1 MIIIGITGSIGM
13 GKSTIASMLKKFKIP
28 VFDSDAEVKDIL
40 EYNDAVK
47 KQIYDLWP
55 EVVLIEKSDKKIDKN
70 LLGKKIFSNKKYR
83 SILEGIIHPQIEERR
98 SGFIKSVGKSA
109 IVALDV
115 PLLYETGT
123 DKICD
128 DIFLVY
134 ANAETQKRRV
144 LARPG
149 MNQKKLNLIKKAQW
163 DDQRKKDKSP
173 YLVTTSYGK
182 SISLIII
189 TVYLIIIIFKKKV
202 LKL

>member
-13 GKSTIASMLKKFKIP
+13 GKSTIANMLKQLKIP
-28 VFDSDAEVKDIL
+28 VFDSDEEVKDIL
-40 EYNDAVK
+40 ENDITVK

-55 EVVLIEKSDKKIDKN
+55 DVIFNEKIDKS
-70 LLGKKIFSNKKYR
+70 LLSEKIFGNRKYR
-83 SILEGIIHPQIEERR
+83 LTLEGIIHPQVENRR
-98 SGFIKSVGKSA
+98 NEFIKGVKKKL
-109 IVALDV
+109 IVALDI
-115 PLLYETGT
+115 PLLYETKS

-134 ANAETQKRRV
+134 ASEKIQKQRV

-149 MNQKKLNLIKKAQW
+149 MTQKKLRLIKKAQW
-163 DDQRKKDKSP
+163 DDQKKKKKGP

-182 SISLIII
+182 FISLMIVIG
-189 TVYLIIIIFKKKV
+189 YLITIIFKRRI

>member
-13 GKSTIASMLKKFKIP
+13 GKSTIAKMLKQFNIP
-28 VFDSDAEVKDIL
+28 VFDSDNEVRDIL
-40 EYNDAVK
+40 ENNNIVK

-55 EVVLIEKSDKKIDKN
+55 DVILTETNEKEIDKN
-70 LLGKKIFSNKKYR
+70 LLSRKIFGNIKYR
-83 SILEGIIHPQIEERR
+83 KTLESIIHPKVKERR
-98 SGFIKSVGKSA
+98 NVFIKSVEKSL

-128 DIFLVY
+128 VVFLVY
-134 ANAETQKRRV
+134 TNEETQKKRV
-144 LARPG
+144 LARSR
-149 MNQKKLNLIKKAQW
+149 MTQKKLDLIKKAQW
-163 DDQRKKDKSP
+163 NDQKKRDKDP

-182 SISLIII
+182 FVSFVII
-189 TVYLIIIIFKKKV
+189 TSYIITILFKKKI

>member
-13 GKSTIASMLKKFKIP
+13 GKSTIANMLKQFKIP
-28 VFDSDAEVKDIL
+28 VFDSDKEVRDIL
-40 EYNDAVK
+40 ENNNSVK

-55 EVVLIEKSDKKIDKN
+55 DVILTKTKEKEIDKN
-70 LLGKKIFSNKKYR
+70 LLSRKIFGNIKYR
-83 SILEGIIHPQIEERR
+83 KTLESIIHPKVREKRNI
-98 SGFIKSVGKSA
+98 FIKSVERSP

-123 DKICD
+123 DKVCD

-134 ANAETQKRRV
+134 TDEETQKKRV
-144 LARPG
+144 LSRSS
-149 MNQKKLNLIKKAQW
+149 MTQKKLDLIKKAQW
-163 DDQRKKDKSP
+163 NDQKKRDKDP

-182 SISLIII
+182 LVSFVIII
-189 TVYLIIIIFKKKV
+189 SYLITIFFRKKI

>member
-13 GKSTIASMLKKFKIP
+13 GKSTIANMLKQFKIP
-28 VFDSDAEVKDIL
+28 VFDSDKEVRDIL
-40 EYNDAVK
+40 ENNNAVK

-55 EVVLIEKSDKKIDKN
+55 DVILIETEEKEIDKN
-70 LLGKKIFSNKKYR
+70 LLSRKIFGNIKYR
-83 SILEGIIHPQIEERR
+83 TTLESIIHPIVKERR
-98 SGFIKSVGKSA
+98 NIFIKSVERSP

-123 DKICD
+123 DKVCD

-134 ANAETQKRRV
+134 TNEETQKKRV
-144 LARPG
+144 LARPS
-149 MNQKKLNLIKKAQW
+149 MTKKKLDLIKKAQW
-163 DDQRKKDKSP
+163 NDQKKRDKDP

-182 SISLIII
+182 FISFVIITSYLLII
-189 TVYLIIIIFKKKV
+189 LFKKKI

>member
-13 GKSTIASMLKKFKIP
+13 GKSTIANMLKQFKIP
-28 VFDSDAEVKDIL
+28 VFDSDKEVREIL
-40 EYNDAVK
+40 EKNNAVK

-55 EVVLIEKSDKKIDKN
+55 DVILTETNEKEIDKN
-70 LLGKKIFSNKKYR
+70 LLSRKIFGNIKYR
-83 SILEGIIHPQIEERR
+83 KTLESIIHPKVKERR
-98 SGFIKSVGKSA
+98 NIFIKSVERSS

-128 DIFLVY
+128 YIFLVY
-134 ANAETQKRRV
+134 TNEETQRKRV
-144 LARPG
+144 LARSS
-149 MNQKKLNLIKKAQW
+149 MTQKKLDLIKKAQW
-163 DDQRKKDKSP
+163 NDQKKRDKDP

-182 SISLIII
+182 FVSFVII
-189 TVYLIIIIFKKKV
+189 TSYLIAIFFKKKL

>member
-13 GKSTIASMLKKFKIP
+13 GKSTIANMLKQFKIP
-28 VFDSDAEVKDIL
+28 VFDSDKEVRDIL
-40 EYNDAVK
+40 ENNDAVK
-47 KQIYDLWP
+47 KQIYALWP
-55 EVVLIEKSDKKIDKN
+55 DVILIETNEREIDKN
-70 LLGKKIFSNKKYR
+70 LLGRKIFGNKRYR
-83 SILEGIIHPQIEERR
+83 KTLENIIHPEVKERR
-98 SGFIKSVGKSA
+98 NSFIKSEEKSL

-134 ANAETQKRRV
+134 TDEETQKKRV
-144 LARPG
+144 LARSG
-149 MNQKKLNLIKKAQW
+149 MTQNKLDLIKKAQW
-163 DDQRKKDKSP
+163 SDQKKRDRDP

-182 SISLIII
+182 LVSLVII
-189 TVYLIIIIFKKKV
+189 TGYLIIIFFKKKI